1 MLRLALLLLA
11 SSLAPTLRAQEAP
24 APRPPAPSVEPQL
37 IRALSDLYQGDPARA
52 ITSLST
58 VLEAH
63 PGDPVVLDVLA
74 EAYHADGQL
83 AQALYHAELAAERA
97 PQDAAILH
105 RLADLYAASGDAP
118 RAAQTRERADRI
130 APRPASIATRPA
142 PADAP
147 ARPAPLPP
155 AETSGEI
162 AGLEAYR
169 AGRYADAANALLE
182 ALDADPRQ
190 LDAWP
195 LALDALTRTSDAR
208 AGDTADLAVLLYPTV
223 PAILVPA
230 AEAFAALGRTDE
242 ARDAATSALRVL
254 GESGDAELRA
264 RGQSL
269 LSSLR

>member
-11 SSLAPTLRAQEAP
+11 SAFAFASRAQDAPTPRAT
-24 APRPPAPSVEPQL
+24 APSAEPL
-37 IRALSDLYQGDPARA
+37 FVRALSDLYQGDPSRA

-63 PGDPVVLDVLA
+63 PGDAVVLDALA

-83 AQALYHAELAAERA
+83 AEALYHAELAADRA
-97 PQDAAILH
+97 PDDAAILH
-105 RLADLYAASGDAP
+105 RLADLYAASGEAAP
-118 RAAQTRERADRI
+118 AARARERADRI
-130 APRPASIATRPA
+130 APRAALPDASAQPA
-142 PADAP
+142 PSD
-147 ARPAPLPP
+147 PAPPSDEP
-155 AETSGEI
+155 SRGDVP
-162 AGLEAYR
+162 GLDAYR
-169 AGRYADAANALLE
+169 AGRYAEAADALLD

-195 LALDALTRTSDAR
+195 LALDALTRTDDAR
-208 AGDTADLAVLLYPTV
+208 AGDTAELAVLLYPTV

-230 AEAFAALGRTDE
+230 AEAFAALGRSPE
-242 ARDAATSALRVL
+242 AREAAEAALRVL
-254 GESGDAELRA
+254 GESGDATLRA